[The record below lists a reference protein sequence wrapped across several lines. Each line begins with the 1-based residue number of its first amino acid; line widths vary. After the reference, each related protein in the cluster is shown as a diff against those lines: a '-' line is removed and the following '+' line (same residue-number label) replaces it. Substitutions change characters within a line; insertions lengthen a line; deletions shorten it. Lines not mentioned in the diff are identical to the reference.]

1 MVATFTT
8 PHMANANNN
17 REIQGHVHSGSSET
31 AIPLPAV
38 TVNLYKSNNVA
49 PQLLGTTT
57 TDAAGNFS
65 IKSKPGGKSSDG
77 VFYAMADLGG
87 GLQLVS
93 IIGPTLRDF
102 VTINELT
109 TVAAGYAM
117 AQFTNDGVLSGDLF
131 ALHIAAGMNDNLVAP
146 ASGDWSSVMLSGP
159 NGDQTNSLRSTSSL
173 ANILALFVRNGGQ
186 DIDSFFALTTPPE
199 GTPPTNFLQALSNI
213 ARFPQQ
219 NVAEIFALTTQV
231 SAFSPSL
238 VLMPDAWT
246 LVVKVND
253 TGDDNYLF
261 GGPGNLAF
269 DSSGYAWITN
279 NVVQGTPNSSQFSV
293 VLKPNGQPA
302 DGLRG
307 TPKSPLLGGGLLD
320 GGYGIGIAPNSHVWF
335 GNFGWGSPEFYPSPD
350 GNGSLSEFTK
360 NGHPI
365 LGSLG

>member
-109 TVAAGYAM
+109 TVAAGYAI
-117 AQFTNDGVLSGDLF
+117 AQFKNRRRVVGGSVRF
-131 ALHIAAGMNDNLVAP
+131 AHCRGNERQPGRAGEWRLVIGHA
-146 ASGDWSSVMLSGP
+146 V
-159 NGDQTNSLRSTSSL
+159 
-173 ANILALFVRNGGQ
+173 
-186 DIDSFFALTTPPE
+186 
-199 GTPPTNFLQALSNI
+199 GT
-213 ARFPQQ
+213 
-219 NVAEIFALTTQV
+219 E
-231 SAFSPSL
+231 
-238 VLMPDAWT
+238 
-246 LVVKVND
+246 
-253 TGDDNYLF
+253 
-261 GGPGNLAF
+261 
-269 DSSGYAWITN
+269 
-279 NVVQGTPNSSQFSV
+279 
-293 VLKPNGQPA
+293 
-302 DGLRG
+302 
-307 TPKSPLLGGGLLD
+307 
-320 GGYGIGIAPNSHVWF
+320 
-335 GNFGWGSPEFYPSPD
+335 
-350 GNGSLSEFTK
+350 
-360 NGHPI
+360 
-365 LGSLG
+365 